1 MTVQVS
7 GPSECF
13 IDRVPYNQNEKVIEH
28 GCMDLAQRFGELNQ
42 INKYICSYNYLT
54 ERVGLIIENIVNER
68 VSGEVS
74 VMRSIKGLKCKVQII
89 PINRDFFQQVPFRG
103 P

>member
-1 MTVQVS
+1 
-7 GPSECF
+7 
-13 IDRVPYNQNEKVIEH
+13 
-28 GCMDLAQRFGELNQ
+28 MDLAQRFGELNQ

-74 VMRSIKGLKCKVQII
+74 VMRSIKGSVQIL
-89 PINRDFFQQVPFRG
+89 PINPDFYEQIKARTG
-103 P
+103 

>member
-1 MTVQVS
+1 
-7 GPSECF
+7 
-13 IDRVPYNQNEKVIEH
+13 
-28 GCMDLAQRFGELNQ
+28 MDLAQRFGELNQ

-74 VMRSIKGLKCKVQII
+74 VMRSIKGLKCSVQIL
-89 PINRDFFQQVPFRG
+89 PINPDFYEQIKARTG
-103 P
+103 